1 MTTNDE
7 ARATRRFDVDESA
20 RAQQPVR
27 HNRFED
33 LAGDAIVVD
42 LRHAESDGTLR
53 FTLTAAQPV
62 RLRRM
67 LLALQSMDLEV
78 LQEQTGS
85 GSRNNERP
93 CHVYELT
100 LRAGSNASVGLTHER
115 SDAPSC
121 IGGLRTCLS

>member
-1 MTTNDE
+1 
-7 ARATRRFDVDESA
+7 
-20 RAQQPVR
+20 VR

-67 LLALQSMDLEV
+67 LPALQSMDLEV

-100 LRAGSNASVGLTHER
+100 LRAGNDASVGLTHER